1 MKNALQEVKIDILF
15 IVINVLDIVNM
26 RLECIK
32 SLIEYIRATFDLE
45 FLFTQVMNAPLTESE
60 QNQLNA
66 DTEVVNLSS
75 IYTHFNN

>member
-1 MKNALQEVKIDILF
+1 M
-15 IVINVLDIVNM
+15 LDIVNM